1 MRISKS
7 KASALYHR
15 DFTLYLLARFLGA
28 VAVQMQSVA
37 VGWQVYAL
45 TGDALDLGLIGL
57 AQFAPF
63 VPLVLIAG
71 QMADRFAAQGYR
83 VVSPSLFDRATDG
96 ETGLQLD
103 YDNAGRDRGLALR
116 KAIRDED
123 ALRDIEA
130 AAAALKDQ
138 AVRLV
143 TGYCWGGYL
152 SWRAACLSNTFA
164 AASCWYGGGIAR
176 HADDTPRIPVQM
188 HFGGKDSAIP
198 LPDVEKIQAA
208 QPGLPI
214 HIYPEAG
221 HAFGR
226 EGTAAHHPASA
237 ALAWERTLAFFAE
250 HSA

>member
-1 MRISKS
+1 MDI
-7 KASALYHR
+7 
-15 DFTLYLLARFLGA
+15 TLTAADGHSFAAYLCGPQDARAGI
-28 VAVQMQSVA
+28 V
-37 VGWQVYAL
+37 
-45 TGDALDLGLIGL
+45 
-57 AQFAPF
+57 
-63 VPLVLIAG
+63 VLPEIFGINAHIR

-188 HFGGKDSAIP
+188 HFGGKDPSIP
-198 LPDVEKIQAA
+198 MADVEAIQAA
-208 QPGLPI
+208 QPDLPV
-214 HIYPEAG
+214 HVYPEAG

-237 ALAWERTLAFFAE
+237 ALAWERTLAFFAG
-250 HSA
+250 HAA